1 MSQRQVRLE
10 HVQGTRILGFD
21 GLTVGDLLAANR
33 LPQTLFQAYTTR
45 GRELTPIPLFTPLA
59 DVPEGTEVVV
69 RAIRNTLF
77 STILPNF
84 ADLPRTGGALQD
96 GAGFTSIRSDPAGF
110 AVEDRATVT
119 PEQARQMI
127 VDQVCDFSEEHLVG
141 QSGCVF
147 GLSGGGD
154 SNALAYGLKKA
165 LPTERLC
172 AFTLVF
178 RDVMPAAAADRAS
191 VLCQELGLEHRVF
204 TPESLQDFL
213 GIRTSL
219 DALYQDF
226 ESNFGHEALHF
237 FGTFLILKTAR
248 RLGREKGFK
257 DLAFGYNRED
267 LLAELLF
274 MLMNGHNPLRYPVR
288 DLGDQRII
296 MPVWTSPKLLL
307 DACHPRFS
315 IENYRERDDHTT
327 RQRSLAFYLAH
338 TLDSAYPSFGL
349 SLLTG
354 ARSTLDGSFADLA
367 YDSEADLF
375 ITRQATPELL
385 ARVQALIGR
394 HFSAESNG
402 NEEPQ
407 SD

>member
-1 MSQRQVRLE
+1 MAQQRQVRLE
-10 HVQGTRILGFD
+10 HVQGTRVLGFE

-33 LPQTLFQAYTTR
+33 LPQTLFQAYTCR
-45 GRELTPIPLFTPLA
+45 GEELTPIPLYTPLEA
-59 DVPEGTEVVV
+59 VPEETEIVV

-77 STILPNF
+77 STILPNWSS
-84 ADLPRTGGALQD
+84 RQD
-96 GAGFTSIRSDPAGF
+96 FEVVQGAGFATIRTDDFGQ
-110 AVEDRATVT
+110 AVEVKASVT
-119 PEQARQMI
+119 PDQARGMI
-127 VDQVCDFSEEHLVG
+127 VDQVGRFVQEHLVNE
-141 QSGCVF
+141 SGCVF

-154 SNALAYGLKKA
+154 SNALAYGLKNA
-165 LPTERLC
+165 LPAEKLT

-191 VLCQELGLEHRVF
+191 VLCQDLGLEHRVF
-204 TPESLQDFL
+204 TPESLEAYL

-219 DALYQDF
+219 DALYRDF
-226 ESNFGHEALHF
+226 EENFGHEALHF

-248 RLGREKGFK
+248 RLGREKGFR

-274 MLMNGHNPLRYPVR
+274 MMMNGHAPLPYPVR
-288 DLGDQRII
+288 EIGKQRII

-338 TLDSAYPSFGL
+338 SLDSAYPSFGL

-354 ARSTLDGSFADLA
+354 ARDTLKGSFADLG
-367 YDSEADLF
+367 YDSQSDLF
-375 ITRQATPELL
+375 ITRQATPDLL
-385 ARVQALIGR
+385 SRVQQLIGR
-394 HFSAESNG
+394 HFTDETSAKEG
-402 NEEPQ
+402 F
-407 SD
+407 